1 MSAIWVTD
9 IRTEGLRGY
18 VVQMGLERDH
28 DFSRVARKAKGMRRV
43 VFWGSKAFGATGPA
57 HRGRFLIAQ

>member
-1 MSAIWVTD
+1 MKWVTD

-18 VVQMGLERDH
+18 VVQIGLERDH
-28 DFSRVARKAKGMRRV
+28 EFSRLTRKVKDMRRV
-43 VFWGSKAFGATGPA
+43 VFWGPKVFEATGPA